1 MLSEA
6 QTIDSLKEKIKEL
19 EEQLDFYIM
28 KSKERDSALAAF
40 GRAANTLATDP
51 KYQDAARL
59 FIDSFLAGLNEY
71 KISLEEA
78 QEATLEAL
86 TSSISRE

>member
-1 MLSEA
+1 LSEE
-6 QTIDSLKEKIKEL
+6 QTIESLKEKIREL
-19 EEQLDFYIM
+19 EKQLEFYIA

-40 GRAANTLATDP
+40 GRAANALATDP
-51 KYQDAARL
+51 KYQDAVRL
-59 FIDSFLAGLNEY
+59 FVDSFLAGLDEY
-71 KISLEEA
+71 KMSLEEA